1 MQSDSSKR
9 YKDKGR
15 NHGPSRGRDLRE
27 RAVATAMKRKEE
39 YLGARVPKEL
49 RDRVIQKADAL
60 GMPVSI
66 LIRNILEE
74 AIRSWGKATSP
85 AAGAVSDDGSRHA
98 DMAPAPIRFPNVL
111 GWEEIRLNKSV
122 NCGICGICLEPGA
135 SVTLGLAGPGE
146 EHVVLCQRC
155 KQVT

>member
-1 MQSDSSKR
+1 
-9 YKDKGR
+9 
-15 NHGPSRGRDLRE
+15 
-27 RAVATAMKRKEE
+27 
-39 YLGARVPKEL
+39 VPKEL
-49 RDRVIQKADAL
+49 RDRVIQRAEAM

-74 AIRSWGKATSP
+74 ASRSWSVVAQTAPKVADDVGATDAP
-85 AAGAVSDDGSRHA
+85 GHA
-98 DMAPAPIRFPNVL
+98 PVRFPSVL

-122 NCGICGICLEPGA
+122 NCAICGIRLDQGA
-135 SVTLGLAGPGE
+135 YATLGLAGPGE

>member
-1 MQSDSSKR
+1 MQNDA
-9 YKDKGR
+9 YKGR
-15 NHGPSRGRDLRE
+15 GQGPRGSRDMRE

-49 RDRVIQKADAL
+49 RDRVIHKADAL

-74 AIRSWGKATSP
+74 AIRSWGEATP
-85 AAGAVSDDGSRHA
+85 ATAAAVTGGGSVYA
-98 DMAPAPIRFPNVL
+98 DLARAPVRFPNVL

-122 NCGICGICLEPGA
+122 NCAICGIRLEPGT

-155 KQVT
+155 MQVT

>member
-1 MQSDSSKR
+1 MQNNG
-9 YKDKGR
+9 YKGR
-15 NHGPSRGRDLRE
+15 DQASRRGKSVRE
-27 RAVATAMKRKEE
+27 RAVATALKRKEE

-49 RDRVIQKADAL
+49 RDMIIRRADAM

-74 AIRSWGKATSP
+74 AIRSWGKAETDTTGVV
-85 AAGAVSDDGSRHA
+85 ADDRNAHATAGHTPV
-98 DMAPAPIRFPNVL
+98 RFPNVL

-122 NCGICGICLEPGA
+122 NCAICGIRLESGA

>member
-1 MQSDSSKR
+1 MQNDA
-9 YKDKGR
+9 YKGR
-15 NHGPSRGRDLRE
+15 DHGPRRGRAVRD

-49 RDRVIQKADAL
+49 RDRVIQQADAL

-74 AIRSWGKATSP
+74 ASRSWGGTAAAASRAEADADAVR
-85 AAGAVSDDGSRHA
+85 AAGHGPV
-98 DMAPAPIRFPNVL
+98 RFPNVL

-122 NCGICGICLEPGA
+122 NCAICAIRLEPGA
-135 SVTLGLAGPGE
+135 SATLGLAGPGE